1 MTPEQAAILLVTS
14 RAFLRAHDQAA
25 LAREIGAAL
34 DRIVRPWKW
43 TVAFIGEDGRLRI
56 VAADGLSEAEL
67 ARIRGQ
73 MDRIDSMAAR
83 IVAGAEL
90 WSDADDDARGRIAAY
105 QARSGFAVPIV
116 GESGVVGTFSAMFP
130 DEHTFDEGE
139 RDTFRQLAAQAGLAF
154 ELLASRTALERE
166 RHDSS
171 RDAQLAGM
179 LLRVSEGLA
188 GLTDTRAVTRAM
200 GDSLLESTG
209 ASMAVVGRFDAD
221 RFTIAAA
228 AGLSPERL
236 GLLGRLA
243 PITGAYGLTRELAAG
258 RMVTLHA
265 PIPEDMFPSAL
276 VGSTVEMQVAPI
288 FLGDRVWGFL
298 GVGVRAADA
307 FLADRGEALLTGL
320 ATIAATALARA
331 EAVERLEAQT
341 DALESAVT
349 ERTAQLQEAVAEL
362 QLASEAKTDFLANV
376 SHELRTPLTSILG
389 FSELLLAGSEGP
401 LTVGQRDDLETVV
414 RSSRH
419 LMELIDDLIDIS
431 RIETGRIELAPDR
444 VDLDRLARTTVEE
457 VRALAGAKGVALSV
471 EPGSPV
477 EVEAD
482 PARVHEIVLNLV
494 SNAVKFTPASGAVR
508 ITVRGDDAWGTVEVS
523 DTGIGIATID
533 HERVFEKFA
542 RLGGPQYA
550 GTGLGLA
557 ISRELA
563 RLHGGEV
570 TVESTLG
577 LGSRFC
583 LRLPRRMASPAADLG
598 LAPWSVKPAQE
609 ATG

>member
-1 MTPEQAAILLVTS
+1 MTPEQAAILLATS
-14 RAFLRAHDQAA
+14 RAFLRAHDHAA
-25 LAREIGAAL
+25 LAAEIGAAL
-34 DRIVRPWKW
+34 DRLVQPWKW
-43 TVAFIGEDGRLRI
+43 TIGFLDHDGRLRI
-56 VAADGLSEAEL
+56 VAHSGVADEEL
-67 ARIRGQ
+67 AMIRGV
-73 MDRIDSMAAR
+73 IDEAGSLAAR
-83 IVAGAEL
+83 VVAGGEL
-90 WSDADDDARGRIAAY
+90 WSDIDAAARGRIAAY
-105 QARSGFAVPIV
+105 AARSGFAVPIV

-130 DEHTFDEGE
+130 DERSFDDRE

-154 ELLASRTALERE
+154 ELLASRAALERE

-188 GLTDTRAVTRAM
+188 GLTDTATVTRAM
-200 GDSLLESTG
+200 GDALLESTG
-209 ASMAVVGRFDAD
+209 ASMAVVGRFDGE
-221 RFTIAAA
+221 RFAIVAA
-228 AGLSPERL
+228 AGLSRERL
-236 GLLGRLA
+236 GLLGRLEPVTA
-243 PITGAYGLTRELAAG
+243 SFGLTRELAAG
-258 RMVTLHA
+258 RMVALQA
-265 PIPEDMFPSAL
+265 PIAEDMFPAAL
-276 VGSTVEMQVAPI
+276 VGSMIEMQVAPI
-288 FLGDRVWGFL
+288 FLAERVWGFL

-341 DALESAVT
+341 DVLESAVT
-349 ERTAQLQEAVAEL
+349 ERTAQLQEAIAEL

-401 LTVGQRDDLETVV
+401 LTPGQRDDLETVV

-431 RIETGRIELAPDR
+431 RIETGRIELAPDE

-457 VRALAGAKGVALSV
+457 VRALAGAKGVAMTV

-477 EVEAD
+477 VVQAD
-482 PARVHEIVLNLV
+482 PARVHEIVLNLL

-508 ITVRGDDAWGTVEVS
+508 ITVQGDDLWGTVEVS
-523 DTGIGIATID
+523 DTGIGIAAID

-563 RLHGGEV
+563 RLHGGDV
-570 TVESTLG
+570 TVGSTLG

-583 LRLPRRMASPAADLG
+583 LRLPRRIAPPARAG
-598 LAPWSVKPAQE
+598 SFE
-609 ATG
+609 AAR

>member
-1 MTPEQAAILLVTS
+1 MTPEQTATLLATS
-14 RAFLRAHDQAA
+14 RAFMRAHDQGA
-25 LAREIGAAL
+25 LAGEIGAAL
-34 DRIVRPWKW
+34 ERIARPWKW
-43 TVAFIGEDGRLRI
+43 TVGFIDDGRLRI
-56 VAADGLSEAEL
+56 VAHSGVSQEEL
-67 ARIRGQ
+67 ATIRRLTDAAG
-73 MDRIDSMAAR
+73 SLAAR
-83 IVAGAEL
+83 VIAGAEL
-90 WSDADDDARGRIAAY
+90 WSDRDEAARERIGSYA
-105 QARSGFAVPIV
+105 ARSGFAVPIV

-130 DEHTFDEGE
+130 DERLFGDGD
-139 RDTFRQLAAQAGLAF
+139 RDTLRQLAAEAGLAF

-166 RHDSS
+166 RQDSS

-200 GDSLLESTG
+200 GEALLGSTG
-209 ASMAVVGRFDAD
+209 ASMALVGRFDGQ
-221 RFTIAAA
+221 RFAIAAA

-236 GLLGRLA
+236 ALLGRLE
-243 PITGAYGLTRELAAG
+243 PVTDTFGVTRELAAG
-258 RMVTLHA
+258 RMVELEE
-265 PIPEDMFPSAL
+265 PIADDMFPAPL
-276 VGSTVEMQVAPI
+276 VGSMVHMLATPI
-288 FLGDRVWGFL
+288 FLADRVWGFL

-349 ERTAQLQEAVAEL
+349 ERTAQLQEVVGEL
-362 QLASEAKTDFLANV
+362 QLASEAKTAFLANV
-376 SHELRTPLTSILG
+376 SHELRTPLTAILG

-401 LTVGQRDDLETVV
+401 LTAGQRDDLETVV

-419 LMELIDDLIDIS
+419 LMELIDDLIDVS
-431 RIETGRIELAPDR
+431 RIETGRIELAPE
-444 VDLDRLARTTVEE
+444 VVELDRLARTTVEE
-457 VRALAGAKGVALSV
+457 VRALAGAKGVTLSV
-471 EPGSPV
+471 EPSTPV

-482 PARVHEIVLNLV
+482 PGRVHEIVLNLL
-494 SNAVKFTPASGAVR
+494 SNAVKFTPATGAVR
-508 ITVRGDDAWGTVEVS
+508 ITVSGDDVWGTVEVT
-523 DTGIGIATID
+523 DTGIGIAAID

-563 RLHGGEV
+563 RLHGGDV

-583 LRLPRRMASPAADLG
+583 LRLPRRIAPRTAVGTPVSTSPAA
-598 LAPWSVKPAQE
+598 VAQA
-609 ATG
+609 ATR